1 MHGDVHVG
9 STYLCNEKL
18 HNNQRS
24 NCVSGPLFATRNVKN
39 IPIIIHVKCDIEC
52 ESINSLNQM
61 IKNVFRSQITKV
73 MKTEV
78 VTTELCCCLD

>member
-18 HNNQRS
+18 HKNQRG
-24 NCVSGPLFATRNVKN
+24 NCFSGPLFAMRNVKN
-39 IPIIIHVKCDIEC
+39 ISMIVHVKRDIER

-61 IKNVFRSQITKV
+61 IKSVFRSQTTKI
-73 MKTEV
+73 MQ
-78 VTTELCCCLD
+78 TELVTMSAGITED

>member
-18 HNNQRS
+18 HKNQRG
-24 NCVSGPLFATRNVKN
+24 NCFSGPLFAMRNVKN
-39 IPIIIHVKCDIEC
+39 ISMIIHVKRDIER

-61 IKNVFRSQITKV
+61 IKSVFTSQTTKI
-73 MKTEV
+73 MQ
-78 VTTELCCCLD
+78 TELVTMSAGITED

>member
-18 HNNQRS
+18 HKNQRG
-24 NCVSGPLFATRNVKN
+24 NCFSGPLFAMRNVKN
-39 IPIIIHVKCDIEC
+39 ISTIIHVKRDIER

-61 IKNVFRSQITKV
+61 IKNVFRSQITKT
-73 MKTEV
+73 MKTEL
-78 VTTELCCCLD
+78 VTMCAGTAED

>member
-18 HNNQRS
+18 HKNQRG
-24 NCVSGPLFATRNVKN
+24 NCFSGPLFAMRNVKN
-39 IPIIIHVKCDIEC
+39 ISMIIHVKRDIER

-61 IKNVFRSQITKV
+61 IKSVFRSQTTNI
-73 MKTEV
+73 MQ
-78 VTTELCCCLD
+78 TELVTMSAGITDD

>member
-18 HNNQRS
+18 HKNQRG
-24 NCVSGPLFATRNVKN
+24 NCFSGPLFAMRNVKN
-39 IPIIIHVKCDIEC
+39 ISTIIHVKRDIER

-61 IKNVFRSQITKV
+61 IKNVFRSHITKI
-73 MKTEV
+73 MKTEL
-78 VTTELCCCLD
+78 VTMSAGTAGD